1 MQIDKKLL
9 ISSIKS
15 EVGDINDAYEQDPK
29 YRDGVLEG
37 LRLAVVLINEQLA
50 TAEKIRLWT
59 EHRPTRKVRH

>member
-15 EVGDINDAYEQDPK
+15 EIGDINDAYKQDLK
-29 YRDGVLEG
+29 YRNGVLEG

-50 TAEKIRLWT
+50 TAEKIRL
-59 EHRPTRKVRH
+59 

>member
-1 MQIDKKLL
+1 MKVDKELL
-9 ISSIKS
+9 IIGIKS

-50 TAEKIRLWT
+50 TAEKIRL
-59 EHRPTRKVRH
+59 